1 MVEKHISSQFDAE
14 LNRISTQVLEMGGVV
29 ESQLQQVL
37 YALTHLSAETC
48 TQVLEIEDKVN
59 RMEVQ
64 IDHDVTSTMSRRQPT
79 ARDLRLLVGTA
90 RIIINLERAGDE
102 VCTVAKMLKSTLDNG
117 MPRALPTTELRV
129 AGSLASDL
137 LHRSLDAFARMDV
150 KAALAVIKGDEA
162 IDVEHEGLTRKLL
175 TYMMEDPRTIS
186 SGLNLLFLA
195 RAIERIGDHA
205 ANIAEAVIY
214 IAKGADVRHTT
225 EAEREAAIK

>member
-1 MVEKHISSQFDAE
+1 MFWITGSA
-14 LNRISTQVLEMGGVV
+14 VLVAFPILMY
-29 ESQLQQVL
+29 SFFKTDQ
-37 YALTHLSAETC
+37 
-48 TQVLEIEDKVN
+48 
-59 RMEVQ
+59 
-64 IDHDVTSTMSRRQPT
+64 
-79 ARDLRLLVGTA
+79 A

-102 VCTVAKMLKSTLDNG
+102 VCTIAKMLKSTLDNG

>member
-1 MVEKHISSQFDAE
+1 MLEKHLSSQFDAE
-14 LNRISTQVLEMGGVV
+14 LNRISTQVLEMGGIV

-37 YALTHLSAETC
+37 YALSHLSAETC

-102 VCTVAKMLKSTLDNG
+102 VCTIAKMLKSTLDNG
-117 MPRALPTTELRV
+117 MPRSLPTTELRV

-186 SGLNLLFLA
+186 SGLNLMFLA

-214 IAKGADVRHTT
+214 ISKGTDVRHTT

>member
-29 ESQLQQVL
+29 ELQLQQVL
-37 YALTHLSAETC
+37 YALSHLSAETC

-102 VCTVAKMLKSTLDNG
+102 VCTIAKMLKSTLDNG

>member
-1 MVEKHISSQFDAE
+1 MVDKHISSQFDSE
-14 LNRISTQVLEMGGVV
+14 LTRISTKVLEMGGVV

-37 YALTHLSAETC
+37 YALSHLSAETC
-48 TQVLEIEDKVN
+48 QQVLEIEDKVN
-59 RMEVQ
+59 HLEVE
-64 IDHDVTSTMSRRQPT
+64 IDHDITSTMSRRQPT

-102 VCTVAKMLKSTLDNG
+102 ICTIAKMLKSTLDNG

-129 AGSLASDL
+129 AGSLAADL
-137 LHRSLDAFARMDV
+137 LHQSLDSYARMDV
-150 KAALAVIKGDEA
+150 HSSLSVIKGDEA
-162 IDVEHEGLTRKLL
+162 IDVEHEGLMRKLL
-175 TYMMEDPRTIS
+175 TYMMEDPRTIT
-186 SGLNLLFLA
+186 SGLNLMFLA
-195 RAIERIGDHA
+195 RAIERVGDHA

>member
-1 MVEKHISSQFDAE
+1 MEKHLSSQFDAE

-37 YALTHLSAETC
+37 YALSHLSAETC

-102 VCTVAKMLKSTLDNG
+102 VCTIAKMLKSTLDNG
-117 MPRALPTTELRV
+117 MPRTLPTTELRV

-137 LHRSLDAFARMDV
+137 LHRSLDSFARMDV
-150 KAALAVIKGDEA
+150 KAALNVIKGDEA
-162 IDVEHEGLTRKLL
+162 IDIEHEGLTRKLL

-186 SGLNLLFLA
+186 SGLNLMFLA
-195 RAIERIGDHA
+195 RAIERIASHA

>member
-37 YALTHLSAETC
+37 YALSHLSVETC
-48 TQVLEIEDKVN
+48 IQVLEIEDKVN

-129 AGSLASDL
+129 AGSLASYL

>member
-79 ARDLRLLVGTA
+79 ARDLRLLVGVS
-90 RIIINLERAGDE
+90 RVIVNLERAGDE
-102 VCTVAKMLKSTLDNG
+102 
-117 MPRALPTTELRV
+117 
-129 AGSLASDL
+129 AS
-137 LHRSLDAFARMDV
+137 RIARMT
-150 KAALAVIKGDEA
+150 KSFIEA
-162 IDVEHEGLTRKLL
+162 
-175 TYMMEDPRTIS
+175 
-186 SGLNLLFLA
+186 
-195 RAIERIGDHA
+195 
-205 ANIAEAVIY
+205 
-214 IAKGADVRHTT
+214 GADTDG
-225 EAEREAAIK
+225 

>member
-1 MVEKHISSQFDAE
+1 MADKHISSQFDAE

-37 YALTHLSAETC
+37 YALTHLSVETC
-48 TQVLEIEDKVN
+48 DQVLEIEDRVN
-59 RMEVQ
+59 RLEVQ

-79 ARDLRLLVGTA
+79 ARDLRLLVGTS

-102 VCTVAKMLKSTLDNG
+102 VCTVAKMLKTTLDNG
-117 MPRALPTTELRV
+117 MPRTLPMTELRV
-129 AGSLASDL
+129 AGSLAADL
-137 LHRSLDAFARMDV
+137 LRNSLDAFARMDA

-186 SGLNLLFLA
+186 SGLNLMFLA

-225 EAEREAAIK
+225 EAEREAVVK